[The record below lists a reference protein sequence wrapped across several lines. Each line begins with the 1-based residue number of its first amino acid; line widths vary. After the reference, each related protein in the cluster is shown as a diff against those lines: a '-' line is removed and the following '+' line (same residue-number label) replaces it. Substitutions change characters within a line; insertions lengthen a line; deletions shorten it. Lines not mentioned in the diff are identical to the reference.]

1 MYIDNSMFV
10 RVLNG
15 IYYCSFQERGPIKPL
30 KLSSIGNWLQC
41 REVIEGVGEGV
52 DGHVCAKWRR

>member
-1 MYIDNSMFV
+1 MFV